1 MNRREFIGRGCGAC
15 LGAVALG
22 TGLAG
27 CAATRYAATTLTRDG
42 IQLSLQEFLIQGG
55 AQPAYRPFVVV
66 RHEALRFPICVFRF
80 SDTEYA
86 ALWMQC
92 AHQGA
97 ELQATDAA
105 LQCPAHGSEFDRRG
119 QVTNGPAAS
128 PLRSFPVTVSARE
141 LFLDLRATA

>member
-22 TGLAG
+22 TVLTG
-27 CAATRYAATTLTRDG
+27 CAATRYAATTLTPNG
-42 IQLSLQEFLIQGG
+42 LQLSLREFLVEGSTS
-55 AQPAYRPFVVV
+55 PTYRPFVVV

-80 SDTEYA
+80 SETEYA

-119 QVTNGPAAS
+119 QVTHGPAAT
-128 PLRSFPVTVSARE
+128 PLRRFPVTVAAHE
-141 LFLDLRATA
+141 LFLDLRAPA